1 MNVHVVLFCY
11 DFYFFHLQGLGTMGK
26 LQGGTP
32 SSLAF
37 MSMTVIMMINKMV
50 TVTMMMITMQ
60 RGAAIHGS
68 SAVQIFQCV
77 FYAIYF
83 LQLLLLRRQIYFLV
97 LNFQSNS
104 LILV

>member
-1 MNVHVVLFCY
+1 
-11 DFYFFHLQGLGTMGK
+11 MGQ

-37 MSMTVIMMINKMV
+37 MSMTIIMMINKMV
-50 TVTMMMITMQ
+50 TVKMMMITMQ
-60 RGAAIHGS
+60 RGAAVHGS

-77 FYAIYF
+77 FLCNIFSSAFAFVETNI
-83 LQLLLLRRQIYFLV
+83 L

-104 LILV
+104 LILVGI